1 MDPYKVLGISSDA
14 TDEEVKKAYREL
26 SRKYHPDA
34 NANNPLKDL
43 AEEKFKEVQ
52 AAYSQIMDM
61 RAKGY
66 ATNDSQTSGGY
77 SAGYQGQGYQGQGY
91 QGQNSGQGYNPYQ
104 RGQYQSYGGQY
115 GRDPY
120 AGNECG
126 TGNLCC
132 DLWCAD
138 TLCECICVHVSKVW
152 QGQLWWYDHSGHGG
166 VIVFVLRV

>member
-66 ATNDSQTSGGY
+66 ATNDSQMSGGY

-104 RGQYQSYGGQY
+104 RGQYQSMVANMEEIHMRAMNVEQ
-115 GRDPY
+115 
-120 AGNECG
+120 AI
-126 TGNLCC
+126 
-132 DLWCAD
+132 CAAIFGVRIHFVNAW
-138 TLCECICVHVSKVW
+138 EEICVHVSKVW
-152 QGQLWWYDHSGHGG
+152 QG
-166 VIVFVLRV
+166 

>member
-66 ATNDSQTSGGY
+66 ATNGSQTSGGY

-91 QGQNSGQGYNPYQ
+91 QGQNSGQGYNHYSVVNIKVMVANVEEIHMRAMNVEQ
-104 RGQYQSYGGQY
+104 
-115 GRDPY
+115 
-120 AGNECG
+120 AI
-126 TGNLCC
+126 
-132 DLWCAD
+132 CAAIFGVRIHFVNAW
-138 TLCECICVHVSKVW
+138 EEICVHVSKVW
-152 QGQLWWYDHSGHGG
+152 QG
-166 VIVFVLRV
+166 

>member
-120 AGNECG
+120 AMNVEQAI
-126 TGNLCC
+126 
-132 DLWCAD
+132 CAAIFGVRIHFVNAW
-138 TLCECICVHVSKVW
+138 EEICVHVSKVW
-152 QGQLWWYDHSGHGG
+152 QG
-166 VIVFVLRV
+166 

>member
-26 SRKYHPDA
+26 SCKYHPDA

-66 ATNDSQTSGGY
+66 ATNGSQTSGGY
-77 SAGYQGQGYQGQGY
+77 SAGYRDKAIRV
-91 QGQNSGQGYNPYQ
+91 
-104 RGQYQSYGGQY
+104 RGIKARTVDRVIIHISVVNIKVMVANMEEIHMRAMNVEQ
-115 GRDPY
+115 
-120 AGNECG
+120 AI
-126 TGNLCC
+126 
-132 DLWCAD
+132 CAAIFGVRIHFVNAW
-138 TLCECICVHVSKVW
+138 EEICVHVSKVW
-152 QGQLWWYDHSGHGG
+152 QG
-166 VIVFVLRV
+166 

>member
-66 ATNDSQTSGGY
+66 ATNGSQTSGGY

-91 QGQNSGQGYNPYQ
+91 QGQK
-104 RGQYQSYGGQY
+104 
-115 GRDPY
+115 RDRVIIHISVVNIKVMV
-120 AGNECG
+120 ANMEEIHMRAM
-126 TGNLCC
+126 NVEQAI
-132 DLWCAD
+132 CAAIFGVRIHFVNAW
-138 TLCECICVHVSKVW
+138 EEICVHVSKVW
-152 QGQLWWYDHSGHGG
+152 QG
-166 VIVFVLRV
+166 

>member
-77 SAGYQGQGYQGQGY
+77 SAGYQDKAIRV
-91 QGQNSGQGYNPYQ
+91 
-104 RGQYQSYGGQY
+104 RGIKARTVDKVIIHISVVNIKVMVANMEEIHMRAMNVEQ
-115 GRDPY
+115 
-120 AGNECG
+120 AI
-126 TGNLCC
+126 
-132 DLWCAD
+132 CAAIFGVRIHFVNAW
-138 TLCECICVHVSKVW
+138 EEICVHVSKVW
-152 QGQLWWYDHSGHGG
+152 QG
-166 VIVFVLRV
+166 

>member
-66 ATNDSQTSGGY
+66 ATNGSQTSGGY

-104 RGQYQSYGGQY
+104 RGQYQVMVANMEEIHMRAMNVEQ
-115 GRDPY
+115 
-120 AGNECG
+120 AI
-126 TGNLCC
+126 
-132 DLWCAD
+132 CAAIFGVRIHFVNAW
-138 TLCECICVHVSKVW
+138 EEICVHVSKVW
-152 QGQLWWYDHSGHGG
+152 QG
-166 VIVFVLRV
+166 

>member
-91 QGQNSGQGYNPYQ
+91 QGQNSGQGYIHISVVNIKVMVANMEEIHMRAMNVEQ
-104 RGQYQSYGGQY
+104 
-115 GRDPY
+115 
-120 AGNECG
+120 AI
-126 TGNLCC
+126 
-132 DLWCAD
+132 CAAIFGVRIHFVNAW
-138 TLCECICVHVSKVW
+138 EEICVHVSKVW
-152 QGQLWWYDHSGHGG
+152 QG
-166 VIVFVLRV
+166 

>member
-66 ATNDSQTSGGY
+66 ATNGSQTSGGY

-91 QGQNSGQGYNPYQ
+91 QGQNSDRVIIHISVVNIKVMVANMEEIHMRAMNVEQ
-104 RGQYQSYGGQY
+104 
-115 GRDPY
+115 
-120 AGNECG
+120 AI
-126 TGNLCC
+126 
-132 DLWCAD
+132 CAAIFGVRIHFVNAW
-138 TLCECICVHVSKVW
+138 EEICVHVSKVW
-152 QGQLWWYDHSGHGG
+152 QG
-166 VIVFVLRV
+166 

>member
-120 AGNECG
+120 AAMNVEQAI
-126 TGNLCC
+126 
-132 DLWCAD
+132 CAAIFGVRIHFVNAW
-138 TLCECICVHVSKVW
+138 EEICVHVSKVW
-152 QGQLWWYDHSGHGG
+152 QG
-166 VIVFVLRV
+166 

>member
-66 ATNDSQTSGGY
+66 ATNGSQTS
-77 SAGYQGQGYQGQGY
+77 AIV
-91 QGQNSGQGYNPYQ
+91 PAIRDKAIRV
-104 RGQYQSYGGQY
+104 RGIKARTVDRVIIHISVVNIKVMVANMEEIHMRAMNVEQ
-115 GRDPY
+115 
-120 AGNECG
+120 AI
-126 TGNLCC
+126 
-132 DLWCAD
+132 CAAIFGVRIHFVNAW
-138 TLCECICVHVSKVW
+138 EEICVHVSKVW
-152 QGQLWWYDHSGHGG
+152 QG
-166 VIVFVLRV
+166 

>member
-66 ATNDSQTSGGY
+66 ATNDSQTSG
-77 SAGYQGQGYQGQGY
+77 AIV
-91 QGQNSGQGYNPYQ
+91 PAIRDKAIRV
-104 RGQYQSYGGQY
+104 RGIKARTVDRVIIHISVVNIKVMVVNMEEIHMRAMNVEQ
-115 GRDPY
+115 
-120 AGNECG
+120 AI
-126 TGNLCC
+126 
-132 DLWCAD
+132 CAAIFGVRIHFVNAW
-138 TLCECICVHVSKVW
+138 EEICVHVSKVW
-152 QGQLWWYDHSGHGG
+152 QG
-166 VIVFVLRV
+166 